1 MAEEHNIPKVYDP
14 ASVEKKW
21 YKYWEEHRYFHAEV
35 EADKKPFSIVIPPPN
50 ITGQLHMGHALDNTL
65 QDILIRWHRM
75 MGDNTLWMPGYD
87 HAGLA
92 TQIKVEEVLKKE
104 EGKTRYDL
112 GREEFIKRVW
122 EWKDKYGDRIIEQLK
137 SLGVSCDWERKRF
150 TMDEGCSQAV
160 REVFVSLYEKGLIYQ
175 GSRITNWCVNCN
187 TALSDIEVEHE
198 DDAGNLWYVRYPV
211 VGEMETYLTIAT
223 TRPETML
230 GDTAVAVNPEDP
242 RYGHLVGKMLQLPLT
257 ERQIP
262 IIADSYVDLEFGTGA
277 VKITPAHDP
286 NDFEM
291 GMRHNLE
298 SIVVIGM
305 DGYMTEEA
313 GKFAGQER
321 YECRKNLVHELQE
334 KGYLVKIEEHNHAVG
349 HCQRCRSV
357 IEPLVSKQWF
367 VKMEPLVKAAV
378 DCVEDGRT
386 QFVPERFTKTYT
398 GWMENIRDWCISRQI
413 WWGHRIPV
421 WYCDACGEVIASRV
435 DIDKCPKCGG
445 AVHQDEDALD
455 TWFSSALWPF
465 STMGWPEKTDL
476 LKQFYPTS
484 VLVTGYDIIFFW
496 VARMLIMG
504 MEFMKDIPFDK
515 VFIHGLVRD
524 SQGRKMSKSLGNG
537 IDPLEVI
544 EKYGAD
550 TLRFMLITGNTPGN
564 DMRFY
569 WERVES
575 SRNFANKI
583 WNASRFVLMNLAD
596 FVPPSTPPTA
606 EFTLA
611 DRWILSRYNRTA
623 AEAKRNLERFELGEA
638 ARVVYEFIWNE
649 YCDWYIE
656 LAKNRLYNKEDA
668 TGRMAAQYVLWHVL
682 SGTMKLLHPFMPFIS
697 EEIWQVLPHEGK
709 SIMTAGWPQADN
721 AAIDADAEEQM
732 TVIMETI
739 KAIRNMRAEVNVPP
753 GRKSP
758 VILQVASADMQA
770 VIAEYEQYFKTLA
783 AAETVDFVESGAA
796 KPENAMTAIVS
807 GVEVYLP
814 LRGLIDVERETARLT
829 KEWDALEKDG
839 ARIAGKLGNA
849 GFMAKAPADVVE
861 KERAK
866 EKECREK
873 QAAIKE
879 RLEYLARLN

>member
-211 VGEMETYLTIAT
+211 VG
-223 TRPETML
+223 
-230 GDTAVAVNPEDP
+230 
-242 RYGHLVGKMLQLPLT
+242 KMLQLPLT

-321 YECRKNLVHELQE
+321 YECRKS
-334 KGYLVKIEEHNHAVG
+334 G
-349 HCQRCRSV
+349 
-357 IEPLVSKQWF
+357 
-367 VKMEPLVKAAV
+367 
-378 DCVEDGRT
+378 T
-386 QFVPERFTKTYT
+386 
-398 GWMENIRDWCISRQI
+398 
-413 WWGHRIPV
+413 
-421 WYCDACGEVIASRV
+421 
-435 DIDKCPKCGG
+435 
-445 AVHQDEDALD
+445 
-455 TWFSSALWPF
+455 
-465 STMGWPEKTDL
+465 
-476 LKQFYPTS
+476 
-484 VLVTGYDIIFFW
+484 
-496 VARMLIMG
+496 
-504 MEFMKDIPFDK
+504 
-515 VFIHGLVRD
+515 
-524 SQGRKMSKSLGNG
+524 
-537 IDPLEVI
+537 
-544 EKYGAD
+544 
-550 TLRFMLITGNTPGN
+550 
-564 DMRFY
+564 
-569 WERVES
+569 
-575 SRNFANKI
+575 
-583 WNASRFVLMNLAD
+583 
-596 FVPPSTPPTA
+596 
-606 EFTLA
+606 
-611 DRWILSRYNRTA
+611 RTA
-623 AEAKRNLERFELGEA
+623 GKRLLS
-638 ARVVYEFIWNE
+638 
-649 YCDWYIE
+649 
-656 LAKNRLYNKEDA
+656 KNR
-668 TGRMAAQYVLWHVL
+668 
-682 SGTMKLLHPFMPFIS
+682 
-697 EEIWQVLPHEGK
+697 
-709 SIMTAGWPQADN
+709 
-721 AAIDADAEEQM
+721 
-732 TVIMETI
+732 
-739 KAIRNMRAEVNVPP
+739 RA
-753 GRKSP
+753 
-758 VILQVASADMQA
+758 
-770 VIAEYEQYFKTLA
+770 
-783 AAETVDFVESGAA
+783 
-796 KPENAMTAIVS
+796 
-807 GVEVYLP
+807 
-814 LRGLIDVERETARLT
+814 
-829 KEWDALEKDG
+829 
-839 ARIAGKLGNA
+839 
-849 GFMAKAPADVVE
+849 
-861 KERAK
+861 
-866 EKECREK
+866 
-873 QAAIKE
+873 
-879 RLEYLARLN
+879 